1 MFFWLCI
8 IVNNIL
14 LWDQCQEMH
23 SLWAYIYVVDNRNKK
38 KKQTNKLS
46 RSTLRRFKGV
56 CKIFYKHMRASFTAS
71 YFQTMIFFL
80 YTNGIV
86 RIQSERRTFTRR
98 YCHNSMTC
106 PWKFALGQG
115 HASTYIHVCSNL
127 STRSISRKLTSY
139 LYRLVVYS

>member
-1 MFFWLCI
+1 M
-8 IVNNIL
+8 

-38 KKQTNKLS
+38 KKPNSQGQLLDVS
-46 RSTLRRFKGV
+46 KGYV
-56 CKIFYKHMRASFTAS
+56 KSFTNTCVLHLPRVI
-71 YFQTMIFFL
+71 FRLCFFFL